1 MSNNIT
7 AKTRRILLATVTL
20 LAISLWTSQAGQAQ
34 SESQFQ
40 YVDASTFAS
49 LKIDTKS
56 VELDKLPMP
65 VANVPPALLE
75 QVGKLFK
82 DFQGAPLIL
91 TASIP
96 QSSEGPLLRLIVPT
110 AIAEGE
116 LKRHPF
122 SADMR
127 MEKLTETLTAFSS
140 NSKNQ
145 KSKRYPLAAVGRQ
158 AWGQCSASAGSA
170 PVQLLVVLPDYFR
183 HALVELQTTLPE
195 SAGGIPSSVVA
206 DGLVWLSVG
215 YLPKTGEAKITIQ
228 STSDQ
233 AAKALVEVLPQ
244 IIPAL
249 SKWKSPY
256 SDLTKLVV
264 QKVTETQPTII
275 DSQIKLQF
283 TISKNDPA
291 GEVLSS
297 ILQSSVGKYSSV
309 QKLNKMKEIM
319 LAVHNFVSAN
329 NYLPPLKEHRNQD
342 GTSKLSWRVHL
353 LPYLGEIE
361 LYQKFKLDEAWDS
374 PHNKPLAAQLPMCY
388 RMAALQA
395 AGYTTVLAP
404 SGKDTVLGSKDVV
417 SFGNIVDG
425 TSNTVFLVEVKPEN
439 AVPWT
444 KPQDYDYD
452 PKNPLAGILV
462 DADGKF
468 AIGIGDGSARMIGNN
483 LPVEMYD
490 YLFRKSDGNAVQW

>member
-1 MSNNIT
+1 
-7 AKTRRILLATVTL
+7 
-20 LAISLWTSQAGQAQ
+20 
-34 SESQFQ
+34 
-40 YVDASTFAS
+40 
-49 LKIDTKS
+49 
-56 VELDKLPMP
+56 
-65 VANVPPALLE
+65 
-75 QVGKLFK
+75 
-82 DFQGAPLIL
+82 
-91 TASIP
+91 
-96 QSSEGPLLRLIVPT
+96 
-110 AIAEGE
+110 
-116 LKRHPF
+116 
-122 SADMR
+122 
-127 MEKLTETLTAFSS
+127 
-140 NSKNQ
+140 
-145 KSKRYPLAAVGRQ
+145 
-158 AWGQCSASAGSA
+158 
-170 PVQLLVVLPDYFR
+170 
-183 HALVELQTTLPE
+183 
-195 SAGGIPSSVVA
+195 
-206 DGLVWLSVG
+206 
-215 YLPKTGEAKITIQ
+215 
-228 STSDQ
+228 
-233 AAKALVEVLPQ
+233 
-244 IIPAL
+244 L